1 LGRGWYGDEDDF
13 AVVDTVLDGVGES
26 EALCG
31 NVSVNEFFKLGL
43 VDGDFSTLEALY
55 FSLVIIDTN
64 DGVANFCEAG
74 S

>member
-1 LGRGWYGDEDDF
+1 
-13 AVVDTVLDGVGES
+13 
-26 EALCG
+26 
-31 NVSVNEFFKLGL
+31 VNEFFKLGL

-55 FSLVIIDTN
+55 FSLVVIDTN